1 MINIRKFKACLLK
14 IDKKSYKSVDIYYIG
29 CVITKYLYDEDV
41 DSVCPMYLIN
51 EIDGYIEKKMEIN
64 T

>member
-1 MINIRKFKACLLK
+1 MIK

-41 DSVCPMYLIN
+41 DSVCPMYLID

>member
-1 MINIRKFKACLLK
+1 MLTKNRQKDK
-14 IDKKSYKSVDIYYIG
+14 IDKSVDNYYIG
-29 CVITKYLYDEDV
+29 CVITKYLYDEYV

>member
-1 MINIRKFKACLLK
+1 MLTKNRQKDK
-14 IDKKSYKSVDIYYIG
+14 IDKSVDIYYIG

>member
-1 MINIRKFKACLLK
+1 MLTKNRQKDK
-14 IDKKSYKSVDIYYIG
+14 IHKSVDNYYIG